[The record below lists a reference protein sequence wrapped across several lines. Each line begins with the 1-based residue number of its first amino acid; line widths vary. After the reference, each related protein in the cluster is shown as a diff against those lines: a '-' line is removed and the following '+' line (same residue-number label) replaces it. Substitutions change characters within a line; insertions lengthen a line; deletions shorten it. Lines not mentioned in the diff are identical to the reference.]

1 MQLRRMPR
9 RGVVWA
15 REECVQY
22 FIGIDIGGTFTDC
35 AVLEDGGRI
44 ATIAKAPSTRRD
56 LAKGVMD
63 AVSAAAANLGTD
75 AAGLLGR
82 TRFFIHGCTVA
93 TNAIVTRS
101 GVKTGLLTTRGHED
115 AIFIGK
121 VSQKVAGRSER
132 EMIHQSHLDKAD
144 PPLID
149 RRMVRGIT
157 ERIDRGGQV
166 VVELDEED
174 AEKAVAALLR
184 DGAEAVAI
192 SFLWSFLNGEHER
205 RVAEAIRTR
214 SPGLFVAVSHE
225 IAPVLGE
232 YERTATTALSGYVGP
247 KVTSYLDRLAGR
259 LAESGYRYP
268 LLLAHCMGGL
278 TTMEEVRT
286 KPLLTLDSGPV
297 SGILGAR
304 FFGAAYGQWNI
315 ICADMGGT
323 TFDVS
328 MVEGGR
334 YVLDEEPVID
344 KYAYLMPKVAVESVG
359 AGGGS
364 IVWLDDNGLLRVGPH
379 SAGADPGPASYG
391 AGGTDLTITD
401 VDLILGYLNP
411 ERFLGGAMRLDVA
424 AAEAAA
430 DRLAARLGTDRTS
443 VAAGAFRIVN
453 AHMADLVR
461 RASVDR
467 GRDPRDFVLFAYGGA
482 GPMHIAYLARELRI
496 REIYVPAL
504 AAVFSAA
511 GMLTGGVLHSAE
523 TTFPAAFPL
532 TEGQS
537 EGLRAAFGEMR
548 GKLDRLF
555 DAEGIAPAD
564 RRFASYLHMKFR
576 LQPTAL
582 AVPLADDGD
591 LFGRQ
596 EEVVAAFEGQ
606 YRALYGPNAGYRA
619 AGIEIVKC
627 RLDGAAATVLP
638 ALSPH
643 PEVSGADARDA
654 ESGKRLA
661 YLPETGAY
669 AMTPV
674 YDGARLLPGM
684 ILAGPAIVERMGDT
698 IVLPSFATARV
709 DRFGNVLM
717 DLGAGKA

>member
-1 MQLRRMPR
+1 L
-9 RGVVWA
+9 
-15 REECVQY
+15 QY
-22 FIGIDIGGTFTDC
+22 YIGIDIGGTFTDC
-35 AVLEDGGRI
+35 AVLEETGRI
-44 ATIAKAPSTRRD
+44 ATIAKSPSTRRD
-56 LAKGVMD
+56 LAAGVMD
-63 AVSAAAANLGTD
+63 AISAAAANLGTD

-93 TNAIVTRS
+93 TNAVVTR
-101 GVKTGLLTTRGHED
+101 TGAKCGLVTTRGHED

-149 RRMVRGIT
+149 RRMVHGVA
-157 ERIDRGGQV
+157 ERIDRAGDV
-166 VVELDEED
+166 VVALDEEGV
-174 AEKAVAALLR
+174 EKAIAALAR
-184 DGAEAVAI
+184 QGVESIAV
-192 SFLWSFLNGEHER
+192 SFLWSFLNGDHER
-205 RVAEAIRTR
+205 RAAERIRER
-214 SPGLFVAVSHE
+214 APGIYVAVSHE

-232 YERTATTALSGYVGP
+232 YERTATAALSAYVGP
-247 KVTSYLDRLAGR
+247 KVTGYLDRLAGR

-286 KPLLTLDSGPV
+286 KPLLTMDSGPV

-304 FFGAAYGQWNI
+304 FFGAAYGQKNI

-379 SAGADPGPASYG
+379 SAGADPGPACYG
-391 AGGTDLTITD
+391 AGGTEPTITD

-411 ERFLGGAMRLDVA
+411 SRFLGGAMRLDVA
-424 AAEAAA
+424 AATAAA
-430 DRLAARLGTDRTS
+430 DRLAACMGTDRTT

-453 AHMADLVR
+453 AHMADLIR

-482 GPMHIAYLARELRI
+482 GPMHVAYLARELRI
-496 REIYVPAL
+496 RQIYVPSL

-511 GMLTGGVLHSAE
+511 GMLTGGILHSAE
-523 TTFPAAFPL
+523 STFPAAFPL
-532 TEGQS
+532 SDAQGD
-537 EGLRAAFGEMR
+537 GLSATFGDMHR
-548 GKLDRLF
+548 KLDRLF
-555 DAEGIAPAD
+555 DSEEIAPAA
-564 RRFASYLHMKFR
+564 RRFSRYLHMKFR

-582 AVPLADDGD
+582 AVPVPDGWD
-591 LFGRQ
+591 VHGRQ
-596 EEVVAAFEGQ
+596 DDIVEAFERQ
-606 YRALYGPNAGYRA
+606 YRDLYGPNAGYRA

-627 RLDGAAATVLP
+627 RLDGAATTVLP
-638 ALSPH
+638 ALAPG
-643 PEVSGADARDA
+643 SGAEVLDAHEA
-654 ESGKRLA
+654 AAGKRSV
-661 YLPETGAY
+661 YLPERAAY
-669 AMTPV
+669 APTPI
-674 YDGARLLPGM
+674 YDGARFRPGM
-684 ILAGPAIVERMGDT
+684 ALAGPAVIERMGDT
-698 IVLPSFATARV
+698 IVLPSFANARV
-709 DRFGNVLM
+709 DAFGNVLI
-717 DLGAGKA
+717 DLGETKA